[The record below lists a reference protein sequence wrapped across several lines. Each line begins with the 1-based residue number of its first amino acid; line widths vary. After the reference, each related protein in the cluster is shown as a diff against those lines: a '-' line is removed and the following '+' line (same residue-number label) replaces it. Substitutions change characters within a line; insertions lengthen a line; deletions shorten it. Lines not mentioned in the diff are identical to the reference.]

1 MHSLFNILYTLC
13 LHKWSCRDH
22 RTWKL
27 IISYSKV
34 FKSFSHSWKFASDA
48 TSGSFEP
55 KSEST
60 TSTKQK
66 VSLAN
71 KNRPGGD
78 LEKIYWMEMS
88 MCLQIYLSFLTLR
101 QRRGSRSI
109 CSWERRM
116 STGLGGAAAGAVLA
130 APVKALLK
138 LLGFSWCY
146 SSCKAALFFSPFFF
160 SFCPLLKNS
169 SENQFC
175 WAVSAD
181 HTWLPSTPRSRSCAA
196 AAGWP
201 PALLQ
206 MANTAARL
214 LYFHLQHKN
223 KSIVDLLSQTW
234 KRTFLSVWIC
244 LDQMKRKAIDE
255 KEK

>member
-13 LHKWSCRDH
+13 LHEWSCRDH
-22 RTWKL
+22 KTWKL

-88 MCLQIYLSFLTLR
+88 MCLQIYLSYLTLR
-101 QRRGSRSI
+101 QRRGTRSI

-116 STGLGGAAAGAVLA
+116 STGLQRAAGGAVLA
-130 APVKALLK
+130 ATVKALLM

-146 SSCKAALFFSPFFF
+146 STCKAALFFF
-160 SFCPLLKNS
+160 PLLFLILSFPQEQQWKS
-169 SENQFC
+169 ILLSCF
-175 WAVSAD
+175 
-181 HTWLPSTPRSRSCAA
+181 SRSHLTPLHPTFQELCCCCGVATST
-196 AAGWP
+196 
-201 PALLQ
+201 ALGFCIFIY
-206 MANTAARL
+206 NT
-214 LYFHLQHKN
+214 
-223 KSIVDLLSQTW
+223 
-234 KRTFLSVWIC
+234 RTSPWWTYYLKLERGLF
-244 LDQMKRKAIDE
+244 
-255 KEK
+255 